1 MDTGM
6 PLFFLEIQYLLLETI
21 PLETIM
27 RVIILNQNNL
37 TIWKKFQYFE
47 NTMDILL
54 KYTKV

>member
-27 RVIILNQNNL
+27 RVVVFTGFEDTTTLED
-37 TIWKKFQYFE
+37 KKGADRFFR
-47 NTMDILL
+47 
-54 KYTKV
+54 

>member
-1 MDTGM
+1 MDTGV
-6 PLFFLEIQYLLLETI
+6 PLFFSKIQYLLLETI